1 MFSVWSNSSNKAK
14 KIEVVMN
21 QIKSTKRLTFDD
33 FQAFTMFAVGY
44 MLRERKK
51 HIKNSVVFMKMV
63 VASVPSSKNEFV
75 PTFDS
80 FDYVFLNA
88 PNESN

>member
-33 FQAFTMFAVGY
+33 FQAFTSFAVGY
-44 MLRERKK
+44 YVRKK
-51 HIKNSVVFMKMV
+51 CSIHENGGCQH
-63 VASVPSSKNEFV
+63 
-75 PTFDS
+75 TF
-80 FDYVFLNA
+80 
-88 PNESN
+88 EQK